1 VTSHLDSGNAPE
13 QDSDEREATW
23 ATGPTSVAAER
34 AAAVITPT
42 MRPRFQEATTART
55 RLLESSAGNSNG
67 QMSAPPVTRHVG
79 LQFIRQQV
87 LTAAPLMI
95 ADLALLVVVIIAAKY
110 LMFLF
115 GLRIGMDLSASV
127 LPIAAGF
134 VVIAMELGLYPGIR
148 TSPVDEFRRL
158 AVAATSLFAV
168 WIIGI
173 AILTQRDF
181 AWQRCLYIAIA
192 YVMYLPLLPACRS
205 FVRTMLAQRNWW
217 GFPTL
222 VCGNDAAVVQVY
234 DWLANN
240 KRLGLKPVGVIAER
254 EELEIDGDEPW
265 YAGPWSAANEV
276 ASQRGAYW
284 AVVVPPVGAPATWM
298 EITSHLSTIPHIHV
312 LTELTGL
319 PDYGGPRQQLEGLAG
334 IHLQHNLMLPLRRV
348 VKRFMDVIGALLG
361 GLILLPLLFYIAVA
375 VKLSS
380 RGPVLYA
387 NERIGRDGRRFRMW
401 KFRSMFT
408 HGDAVL
414 EDYLE
419 LHPECR
425 EEWQNTHKLK
435 YDPRITRIGRFIR
448 KTSLDELPQLWN
460 VLRGEMS
467 LVGPRPILLEE
478 QAKYGD
484 CYALYTMMSPGITG
498 LWQVSGR
505 NDSSYEERLQFV
517 SYYVHNWSLW
527 LDIYLLLRTVRIVL
541 FGKGA
546 Y

>member
-1 VTSHLDSGNAPE
+1 MSHLESGSG
-13 QDSDEREATW
+13 SDESADHGE
-23 ATGPTSVAAER
+23 ER
-34 AAAVITPT
+34 WQDAPAAATAEPPVTRSIQAT
-42 MRPRFQEATTART
+42 RPRFQGVTSVHARV
-55 RLLESSAGNSNG
+55 LESAAGRSN
-67 QMSAPPVTRHVG
+67 ARVHDDLPTRHVG
-79 LQFIRQQV
+79 LQFLRQV
-87 LTAAPLMI
+87 AFTGAPFMLG
-95 ADLALLVVVIIAAKY
+95 DLVMLVAVIVAAKY
-110 LMFLF
+110 AMLFF
-115 GLRIGMDLSASV
+115 GLRTYLDLSGSV

-134 VVIAMELGLYPGIR
+134 IVIATELGLYPGIR
-148 TSPVDEFRRL
+148 LSPVDEFRRL
-158 AVAATSLFAV
+158 AVATTSLFAV
-168 WIIGI
+168 WFIGI
-173 AILTQRDF
+173 AMLSDGGL
-181 AWQRCLYIAIA
+181 AWQRCLYVAIA

-205 FVRTMLAQRNWW
+205 AIRSVLSRWKWW

-222 VCGNDAAVVQVY
+222 VCGNDAAAVKLFE
-234 DWLANN
+234 WLEHNQ
-240 KRLGLKPVGVIAER
+240 RLGLRPVGVIADPQ
-254 EELEIDGDEPW
+254 ELELDGDEPW
-265 YAGPWSAANEV
+265 YAGSWAQANEV
-276 ASQRGAYW
+276 AKRTGAYW
-284 AVVVPPVGAPATWM
+284 AVVVPPAGAPPTFWLVIAN
-298 EITSHLSTIPHIHV
+298 HLSTIPHIH
-312 LTELTGL
+312 LLSELTGL

-334 IHLQHNLMLPLRRV
+334 IHLQHNLVLPLPRFTKRV
-348 VKRFMDVIGALLG
+348 MDVVGALIG
-361 GLILLPLLFYIAVA
+361 GLLLMPLLFYIAVA

-387 NERIGRDGRRFRMW
+387 NERIGRDGKRFRMW

-460 VLRGEMS
+460 VFRGEMS

-478 QAKYGD
+478 QTKYGD
-484 CYALYTMMSPGITG
+484 CYSLYTMVSPGITG

-505 NDSSYEERLQFV
+505 NDASYDERLQFV

>member
-1 VTSHLDSGNAPE
+1 MIHLESGASEEKQLESHETWPSAETAASG
-13 QDSDEREATW
+13 SSSFATV
-23 ATGPTSVAAER
+23 GR
-34 AAAVITPT
+34 L
-42 MRPRFQEATTART
+42 MRPTFQGAT
-55 RLLESSAGNSNG
+55 
-67 QMSAPPVTRHVG
+67 SAPARVFETTGSSSQLQGVPVSRPVG
-79 LQFIRQQV
+79 LQFIRQLV
-87 LTAAPLMI
+87 LTGAPFMLM
-95 ADLALLVVVIIAAKY
+95 DLALLAAVIIAAKY
-110 LMFLF
+110 VMFFF
-115 GLRIGMDLSASV
+115 GLRVGMDLSASF

-134 VVIAMELGLYPGIR
+134 VVIATELGLYPGIR
-148 TSPVDEFRRL
+148 ISPVDEFRRL
-158 AVAATSLFAV
+158 AVTATSLFAV
-168 WIIGI
+168 WIIGV
-173 AILTQRDF
+173 AILTGGEF

-192 YVMYLPLLPACRS
+192 YGMYLPLLPACRS
-205 FVRTMLAQRNWW
+205 GLRSLLARWSWW

-222 VCGNDAAVVQVY
+222 VCGNDAAAVKVY
-234 DWLANN
+234 DWLATHQ
-240 KRLGLKPVGVIAER
+240 RLGLRPVGVIANR
-254 EELEIDGDEPW
+254 EELEIDGDEAW
-265 YAGPWSAANEV
+265 YAGSWHEANEV
-276 ASQRGAYW
+276 AKRKGAYW
-284 AVVVPPVGAPATWM
+284 AVVVPPAEAPATFWM
-298 EITSHLSTIPHIHV
+298 VITNHLSTIPHIHV
-312 LTELTGL
+312 LSELTGL
-319 PDYGGPRQQLEGLAG
+319 PDYSGPRQQLEGLAG
-334 IHLQHNLMLPLRRV
+334 IHLQHNLMLPLPRLT
-348 VKRFMDVIGALLG
+348 KRLMDVAGALLG
-361 GLILLPLLFYIAVA
+361 GLVLMPLLFYIAVA

-387 NERIGRDGRRFRMW
+387 NERIGRDGRRFHMW
-401 KFRSMFT
+401 KFRSMFA

-460 VLRGEMS
+460 VLRGDMS

-478 QAKYGD
+478 QVKYGD
-484 CYALYTMMSPGITG
+484 CYSLYTMVSPGITG

-505 NDSSYEERLQFV
+505 NDASYDQRLQFV